1 MGLKMTMADT
11 EVLQEHYA
19 ELADRPFFPDLMAYI
34 SSGPV
39 VCMCWRGQ
47 EAVKVARSIIGAT
60 NPTNAAMGTIR
71 GDFGQVSGRNAVHGA
86 DSAASASRE
95 IALWFTDTEMMEWDP
110 CLTPWIHD
118 Y

>member
-1 MGLKMTMADT
+1 
-11 EVLQEHYA
+11 
-19 ELADRPFFPDLMAYI
+19 
-34 SSGPV
+34 
-39 VCMCWRGQ
+39 
-47 EAVKVARSIIGAT
+47 
-60 NPTNAAMGTIR
+60 MGTIR